1 MTEGDSWRS
10 SLWRGALLPSLLTA
24 LLSGLIGYLVR
35 GSAGLAASLLAS
47 LTVIIF
53 FSVHLIVAR
62 ISRSLDP
69 TSTMLVAMLSYFLKV
84 ALMAIFLIL
93 VTRLTEPES
102 IDRPTFAVV
111 ALALTTAW
119 LAGEIRAFLRLRT
132 GLDSGQ

>member
-1 MTEGDSWRS
+1 M
-10 SLWRGALLPSLLTA
+10 PSLLTA
-24 LLSGLIGYLVR
+24 LLSVLIGYLVR

-93 VTRLTEPES
+93 VT
-102 IDRPTFAVV
+102 
-111 ALALTTAW
+111 
-119 LAGEIRAFLRLRT
+119 
-132 GLDSGQ
+132 